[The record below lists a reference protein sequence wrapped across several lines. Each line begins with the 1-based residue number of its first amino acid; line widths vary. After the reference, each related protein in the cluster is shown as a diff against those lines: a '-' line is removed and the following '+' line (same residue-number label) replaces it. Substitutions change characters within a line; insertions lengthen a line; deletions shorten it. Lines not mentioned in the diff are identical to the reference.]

1 MLAFLVVFGVLGILV
16 VSGIAISLYLFN
28 RGALG
33 SRRRRSRLVD
43 TDTVADETVTDEA
56 SSQQATIVETGN
68 VDATSRYARNS
79 ILVFFGGLLV
89 IGILLTTIFNA
100 VRH

>member
-1 MLAFLVVFGVLGILV
+1 MLPFLVVFAVVGILV
-16 VSGIAISLYLFN
+16 VCGVGISLYLFN

-33 SRRRRSRLVD
+33 RRRRRARRV
-43 TDTVADETVTDEA
+43 DTVADETITDEERDEQV
-56 SSQQATIVETGN
+56 SM
-68 VDATSRYARNS
+68 VDADVDVTSRYARNG
-79 ILVFFGGLLV
+79 IIVFFGGLLV

>member
-1 MLAFLVVFGVLGILV
+1 MLPFLVVFSVVGILV
-16 VSGIAISLYLFN
+16 VCGVGISLYLYN

-33 SRRRRSRLVD
+33 RRRRRSRRV
-43 TDTVADETVTDEA
+43 ETDEVETITDEE
-56 SSQQATIVETGN
+56 SGEQATMVDAN
-68 VDATSRYARNS
+68 VDVTSRYARNS
-79 ILVFFGGLLV
+79 IIVFFGGLLV